1 MIAITYAPK
10 SCEIPVVGTTK
21 STPRKDLALFLT
33 PREFRTGKKKKRKWN
48 NTKGGVYG
56 FTDCCGFSVKK

>member
-33 PREFRTGKKKKRKWN
+33 PREFRTVKKKKGSGITPKE
-48 NTKGGVYG
+48 VYMASLIAVG
-56 FTDCCGFSVKK
+56 FL

>member
-33 PREFRTGKKKKRKWN
+33 PREFRTVKKKKKE
-48 NTKGGVYG
+48 VE
-56 FTDCCGFSVKK
+56 

>member
-33 PREFRTGKKKKRKWN
+33 PREFRTGKKKK
-48 NTKGGVYG
+48 KGSGITPKEVYMASLIAVG
-56 FTDCCGFSVKK
+56 FP